1 MEIEYGSQKKISSP
15 AELQIIIN
23 QCLTDDL
30 RRQDYIDVVQDLLN
44 FHGDAKKLARR
55 INALEKDHSTIARM
69 IIAQRLADRI
79 TDIPLPDRTTRGKR
93 FSRSKYETFP
103 IPASSV
109 SHNSSQDS
117 SCQDKYLQESMQWF
131 QGLSKLACVL
141 EMKGYKHDT
150 VPPKIKITILDTGL
164 DEKYRNKHPH
174 GQYYDFISPTESS
187 CQDLASHGTQMYQVL
202 QKVYS
207 EAEIYV
213 GRVFETCEAS
223 AETADLM
230 TQAIDHAAT
239 VWGVDIIV
247 MPSGFENDHKGMLK
261 KITKSTCNDK
271 PVLFFAAAANSSNM
285 KRVAFPARL
294 YKRFRVISM
303 FSTTAKN
310 KPTPDFHPAPNKC
323 CPFNLVIFGEHV
335 VMDKA
340 KLSGTSVSTIIGAG
354 LAGRLLAFSHH
365 PVNVGKILH
374 LEDLRDTQGMST
386 VLKSMAIHE
395 NGYDCILPEK
405 LLDGFDDS
413 GAEDDPEI
421 LVDYVR
427 RRIGSAL
434 ATLQD

>member
-1 MEIEYGSQKKISSP
+1 MSP
-15 AELQIIIN
+15 YTVLNCTIQ
-23 QCLTDDL
+23 
-30 RRQDYIDVVQDLLN
+30 LL
-44 FHGDAKKLARR
+44 
-55 INALEKDHSTIARM
+55 E
-69 IIAQRLADRI
+69 
-79 TDIPLPDRTTRGKR
+79 
-93 FSRSKYETFP
+93 RSK
-103 IPASSV
+103 SSFK
-109 SHNSSQDS
+109 SLRNPKLTPHLSSQDS

-230 TQAIDHAAT
+230 TQVYILPFLSTLIIPSLMNVIKAIDHAAT